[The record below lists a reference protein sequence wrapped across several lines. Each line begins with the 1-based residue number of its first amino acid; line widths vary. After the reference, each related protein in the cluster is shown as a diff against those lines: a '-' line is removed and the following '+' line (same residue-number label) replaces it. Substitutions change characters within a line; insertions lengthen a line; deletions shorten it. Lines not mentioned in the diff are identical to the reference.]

1 MTVGSG
7 HPCMLECSHE
17 EADTRIVVHIVHAL
31 QQGMRKIEIR
41 TVDTHI
47 IVILAGVYFKLVMA
61 YQLLDI

>member
-17 EADTRIVVHIVHAL
+17 EADSRIVVHIVHAL

-41 TVDTHI
+41 NSKFD
-47 IVILAGVYFKLVMA
+47 LN
-61 YQLLDI
+61 